1 VAAAASKSRRHG
13 AILAPV
19 RSVASQK
26 ISKSQ
31 ETDFMRKSLLTIAF
45 ACAFPVAH
53 AQSSVTLYGIVD
65 VGIENLDVGSI
76 DATRLQSGISAGSR
90 WGIRGSEEL
99 KPGWRALFTLESRF
113 EADTGSTTNNGSLFW
128 CRANDSTAPAV
139 CPGVAFV
146 TTPPAVQVPPAAQP
160 TIVGGL
166 NAVNNALL
174 QAITTVNQVGA
185 LFDRQAWGGLV
196 TPVGGF
202 FLGRQYTPAYEIL
215 NKFNVVG
222 DQTALQ
228 FGQGFNT
235 LKIRANNSVQYR
247 IELRGFTASLMY
259 GFGGSETLRNE
270 RATAPQAGDDF
281 YGGNLQ
287 YNADKWGVGVG
298 YNHDYVVPFNTGTN
312 PQKKTG
318 LKLFNAGGYV
328 GFGPVR
334 LYAQYLKREN
344 ENPILQPADIQNIV
358 VSAGAG
364 GLPAITAILGGLQ
377 INSFDIDT
385 MRGLVGPTD
394 SVAYHGGISWR
405 FGNSTLYGVYNYG
418 KDDGRSAWATEDAK
432 ASHYGIAYF
441 YDFSRRTQLYAV
453 AAFVDNSGQARMSPS
468 SAGYATGWTTAAG
481 EDARAL
487 QLGMRHSF

>member
-1 VAAAASKSRRHG
+1 M
-13 AILAPV
+13 
-19 RSVASQK
+19 Q
-26 ISKSQ
+26 
-31 ETDFMRKSLLTIAF
+31 KSLLTIAL
-45 ACAFPVAH
+45 ALALPTAY

-65 VGIENLDVGSI
+65 VGIENLDVGSV

-113 EADTGSTTNNGSLFW
+113 EADTGSLTNNGALYW
-128 CRANDSTAPAV
+128 CRANDAPATTLAV
-139 CPGVAFV
+139 CPGVTFV
-146 TTPPAVQVPPAAQP
+146 TSPPAVQVPPAAQP

-174 QAITTVNQVGA
+174 QAITTVNAVGA

-215 NKFNVVG
+215 NKYNVIG

-228 FGQGFNT
+228 FGQGFSNPA
-235 LKIRANNSVQYR
+235 IRANNSLQYR
-247 IELRGFTASLMY
+247 IELSGFTAALMY

-270 RATAPQAGDDF
+270 RSTAPRNGDDF
-281 YGGNLQ
+281 MGGNLQ
-287 YNADKWGVGVG
+287 YNAANWGVGVG
-298 YNHDYVVPFNTGTN
+298 YNRNNIVPCNTSPGVAGCGSA
-312 PQKKTG
+312 QKRTG
-318 LKLFNAGGYV
+318 LELFNAGGFV

-334 LYAQYLKREN
+334 LYAQYMKRDN

-358 VSAGAG
+358 VSTG
-364 GLPAITAILGGLQ
+364 GSLAAINALLGGLQ
-377 INSFDIDT
+377 ISSFDMDT
-385 MRGLVGPTD
+385 MRGLAGPTD

-418 KDDGRSAWATEDAK
+418 KDDGRSAWATQDAK
-432 ASHYGIAYF
+432 VSHYGVAYF
-441 YDFSRRTQLYAV
+441 YDFSRRTQLYAA
-453 AAFVDNSGQARMSPS
+453 AAFVDNSGQARVSPS

-487 QLGMRHSF
+487 QLGIRHNF